1 MDKIQAILKENEAL
15 KTKISEQ
22 EKVLRE
28 LKEMIFAIEQET
40 KVLSDTLSEKET
52 EIKLLKESITLMRAK
67 KFGSSSEKVSDG
79 QLSLAFFD
87 EVEKVSNPHVNEPTM
102 EKVTIRKKKTSRKE
116 KIQDLETEV
125 IHYDL
130 PISEQVCPECQT
142 PLKKIHEESRETIK
156 MYKSLIRLMEKRAVY
171 ACPNCDYI
179 VKAAM
184 PKLPIE
190 GSIASS
196 SALAQVIVDKY
207 ANSIPLYRQSEDFS
221 RYGLDLSRQT
231 LANWILKSSD
241 LLDWVYQGMKHTL
254 LRQSILHADE
264 TTLQVLKESGR
275 PATSKSYMWLY
286 QTSRY
291 DLPIVIYEY
300 QESRS
305 GKHPKEFLKDFK
317 GYLHVDGYRGYQSLE
332 NITLVGCLAHVRRYF
347 HEAYTALG
355 ENAKDSMTETGLR
368 FCHQLFELEE
378 KSKQL
383 DLKERLEYKRKKI
396 KPVFDSFE
404 QWVQELSPQ
413 VLPKSRLGIAIQYA
427 LNQLP
432 QVRNYF
438 LDAKLDLDN
447 NRAERS
453 IKPFVI
459 GRKNWLFS
467 NSVGGAE
474 ASARLYSIVQTCI
487 LNKVNPYAYLTD
499 ILDKLANMTIN
510 HDTLVE
516 HFLPWDPIIQKQ
528 YTLLKA

>member
-1 MDKIQAILKENEAL
+1 MDKIQAILKENEVL
-15 KTKISEQ
+15 KQENQSLKKKVLEKELT
-22 EKVLRE
+22 EKVL
-28 LKEMIFAIEQET
+28 M
-40 KVLSDTLSEKET
+40 DTLSERDT
-52 EIKLLKESITLMRAK
+52 EIKLLKDSLTLMRAK
-67 KFGSSSEKVSDG
+67 KFGPSSEKISEG
-79 QLSLAFFD
+79 QLALEFFD
-87 EVEKVSNPHVNEPTM
+87 EAEKESNLHVTEPTM
-102 EKVTIRKKKTSRKE
+102 EKVTNRKKKTSRKE
-116 KIQDLETEV
+116 KIQALETKV
-125 IHYDL
+125 ISYEI
-130 PISEQVCPECQT
+130 PAEAAICPECST

-156 MYKSLIRLMEKRAVY
+156 MYKSFIRLMEKRSVY

-179 VKAAM
+179 TKAPM

-207 ANSIPLYRQSEDFS
+207 ANAIPLYRQSEDFS

-241 LLDWVYQGMKHTL
+241 LMDLIYQGMKQAL

-275 PATSKSYMWLY
+275 PATSKSYMWVY

-291 DLPIVIYEY
+291 DTPIVIYEY
-300 QESRS
+300 QESRA
-305 GKHPKEFLKDFK
+305 GKHPKAFLKDFQ
-317 GYLHVDGYRGYQSLE
+317 GYLHVDGYSGYQSLE
-332 NITLVGCLAHVRRYF
+332 NITLVGCMAHVRRYF

-355 ENAKDSMTETGLR
+355 ENGKDTLTETGLAY
-368 FCHQLFELEE
+368 CHQLFEFEQE
-378 KSKQL
+378 SKKL
-383 DLKERLEYKRKKI
+383 DLKERFEYKMKVM
-396 KPVFDSFE
+396 KPVFESFY
-404 QWVQELSPQ
+404 QWVVDLSSQ

-467 NSVGGAE
+467 NSAGGAE
-474 ASARLYSIVQTCI
+474 ASAKLYSIVQTCI
-487 LNKVNPYAYLTD
+487 LNKVNPYAYLSDT
-499 ILDKLANMTIN
+499 LDKLANMTIN
-510 HDTLVE
+510 QDTRVE
-516 HFLPWDPIIQKQ
+516 SFLPWDPIIQNQ

>member
-1 MDKIQAILKENEAL
+1 MDKIHAILKENEAL
-15 KTKISEQ
+15 KARILEQ
-22 EKVLRE
+22 ENEVRKLQE
-28 LKEMIFAIEQET
+28 AIFQIEQET
-40 KVLSDTLSEKET
+40 KVLNDTLSEKDT
-52 EIKLLKESITLMRAK
+52 EIQLLKESITLMRAK
-67 KFGSSSEKVSDG
+67 KFGSSSEKTSVD
-79 QLSLAFFD
+79 QLALEFFD
-87 EVEKVSNPHVNEPTM
+87 EAEKAADLHVSEPTM
-102 EKVTIRKKKTSRKE
+102 AKVITRKKRTSRKE

-130 PISEQVCPECQT
+130 PESEQVCPECQT

-156 MYKSLIRLMEKRAVY
+156 LYKSLIRLIEKRAVY

-179 VKAAM
+179 TKAAM

-190 GSIASS
+190 GSIASP

-207 ANSIPLYRQSEDFS
+207 ANSIPLYRQSDDFARFS
-221 RYGLDLSRQT
+221 LDLSRQT

-241 LLDWVYQGMKHTL
+241 LLDWVYQGMKQEL

-291 DLPIVIYEY
+291 DTPVVIYEY
-300 QESRS
+300 QESRA
-305 GKHPKEFLKDFK
+305 GKHPKDFLKNFK
-317 GYLHVDGYRGYQSLE
+317 GYLHVDGYSGYQGLE

-347 HEAYTALG
+347 HEAFVALG
-355 ENAKDSMTETGLR
+355 DNAKDSLTEKGLI
-368 FCHQLFELEE
+368 FCHRLFQLEE
-378 KSKQL
+378 ESKKL
-383 DLKERLEYKRKKI
+383 DLKERLEYKIKEI
-396 KPVFDSFE
+396 KPVFESFY
-404 QWVQELSPQ
+404 QWAAELSPQ
-413 VLPKSRLGIAIQYA
+413 ALPKSRLGMAVQYA

-438 LDAKLDLDN
+438 LDAKLDIDN
-447 NRAERS
+447 NRAERA

-487 LNKVNPYAYLTD
+487 LNKINPYAYLTD

-510 HDTLVE
+510 SDTRVDR
-516 HFLPWDPIIQKQ
+516 FLPWDPSIQKQ

>member
-1 MDKIQAILKENEAL
+1 MDKIQAILKENEVL
-15 KTKISEQ
+15 KQENQSLKKKVLEKELT
-22 EKVLRE
+22 EKVL
-28 LKEMIFAIEQET
+28 M
-40 KVLSDTLSEKET
+40 DTLSERDT
-52 EIKLLKESITLMRAK
+52 EIKLLKDSLTLMRAK
-67 KFGSSSEKVSDG
+67 KFGPSSEKVSDG
-79 QLSLAFFD
+79 QLSLYFFD
-87 EVEKVSNPHVNEPTM
+87 EAEKASNPHVSEPTM
-102 EKVTIRKKKTSRKE
+102 EKVTTRKKKTSRKD
-116 KIQDLETEV
+116 KIQELETEV
-125 IHYDL
+125 ITYEI
-130 PISEQVCPECQT
+130 PVEAAICPECRT

-156 MYKSLIRLMEKRAVY
+156 MYKSFIRLMEKRSVY

-179 VKAAM
+179 TKAPM
-184 PKLPIE
+184 PKQPIE

-207 ANSIPLYRQSEDFS
+207 ANAIPLYRQSEDFS

-241 LLDWVYQGMKHTL
+241 LMDLIYQGMKQAL

-275 PATSKSYMWLY
+275 PATSKSYMWVY

-291 DLPIVIYEY
+291 DTPILIYEY
-300 QESRS
+300 QESRA
-305 GKHPKEFLKDFK
+305 GKHPKAFLKDFQ
-317 GYLHVDGYRGYQSLE
+317 GYLHVDGYSGYQSLE
-332 NITLVGCLAHVRRYF
+332 NITLVGCMAHVRRYF

-355 ENAKDSMTETGLR
+355 ENGKDTLTETGLAY
-368 FCHQLFELEE
+368 CHQLFEFEQE
-378 KSKQL
+378 SKKL
-383 DLKERLEYKRKKI
+383 DLKERFEYKMKVM
-396 KPVFDSFE
+396 KPVFESFY
-404 QWVQELSPQ
+404 QWVVDLSSQ

-467 NSVGGAE
+467 NSAGGAE
-474 ASARLYSIVQTCI
+474 ASAKLYSIVQTCI
-487 LNKVNPYAYLTD
+487 LNKVNPYAYLCD
-499 ILDKLANMTIN
+499 MLDKLANTTIN
-510 HDTLVE
+510 QDTIVE
-516 HFLPWDPIIQKQ
+516 SFLPWDPIIQKQ